1 MHLKH
6 EVIGENQSLKSDFD
20 MVRLHLGDTIGSI
33 HLKRVRLPRAAND
46 ALHRTFSIM
55 KSRSCPM
62 EQSKKVRKR
71 VEPDMYT

>member
-1 MHLKH
+1 MKH
-6 EVIGENQSLKSDFD
+6 DVIGENQSLKSNFD
-20 MVRLHLGDTIGSI
+20 MVRLHIGDTIGSI
-33 HLKRVRLPRAAND
+33 HLKRVRPPRAAND

-71 VEPDMYT
+71 VEPDMYM